1 MRCSSPVTIKDE
13 VIQKYVEVPCGKC
26 AACLSNRR
34 REWAC
39 RLTAELRNCASAY
52 FITLTY
58 DDEHRPVADDKY
70 VLVKKDVQDFFKR
83 LRKYIQTHYENFD
96 YNVENYSFKYVCVGE
111 YGAHTY
117 LPHFH
122 ISAFNLPFSSSHL
135 DEVLG
140 LLWKNGLFH
149 VGQVNS
155 RSAMYEFKYLLKD
168 EEQFPDPLDIR
179 NNEFK
184 TFMTCSKGI
193 GLSYLTDEV
202 KHYLR
207 RGKPPNEYNNV
218 VMENN
223 SYHLPRYY
231 RKKLHPGKL
240 NKLEHCIV
248 MEKQLKNQQEE
259 FNRIHN
265 MYGDNTP
272 GYFMTQA
279 NIINENAR
287 KVYKLRNKL

>member
-1 MRCSSPVTIKDE
+1 MRCLSPVTIKDE
-13 VIQKYVEVPCGKC
+13 IIQKYVEVPCGKC
-26 AACLSNRR
+26 PSCLSNRR

-39 RLTAELRNCASAY
+39 RLSAELQKCASAY

-58 DDEHRPVADDKY
+58 DDSHRPIADDKY
-70 VLVKKDVQDFFKR
+70 VLVKKDFQDFMKR
-83 LRKYIQTHYENFD
+83 LRKYMSVNVPENHD
-96 YNVENYSFKYVCVGE
+96 YPLKYVCVGE

-122 ISAFNLPFSSSHL
+122 ISMFNLPWSKEHL
-135 DEVLG
+135 DTVLSITWG
-140 LLWKNGLFH
+140 KGLFH
-149 VGQVNS
+149 VGEVNS

-168 EEQFPDPLDIR
+168 EEQFPDPDDIR

-193 GLSYLTDEV
+193 GLSWLDDEM
-202 KHYLR
+202 KRYLR

-218 VMENN
+218 ILDKN

-240 NKLEHCIV
+240 NKIEHCLV
-248 MEKQLKNQQEE
+248 MEKQIINRQEE
-259 FNRIHN
+259 FNRTVDL
-265 MYGDNTP
+265 YGDNTP
-272 GYFMTQA
+272 SYYMTQA
-279 NIINENAR
+279 KFITENS
-287 KVYKLRNKL
+287 KKIYQQRNKL